1 MARAL
6 VRCERV
12 RHPGAAT
19 VHREDAWNILVE
31 YSREERT
38 RKHGIAVEATM
49 QAYARLLHEDVEKW
63 GIIGLLHDFDW
74 EIHPTEDLHPREG
87 SKLLEARG
95 VPADIRYAILCHAP
109 FLGLEYSSKMDRAI
123 FACDELSGFVTACAL
138 VKPNRSL
145 SEVDPAS
152 VRKKMKDKA
161 FARAVNREDLV
172 RGASDL
178 GVELDEH
185 IRFVA
190 EALKPVANQLGVN
203 P

>member
-1 MARAL
+1 M
-6 VRCERV
+6 
-12 RHPGAAT
+12 
-19 VHREDAWNILVE
+19 HREDAWNILLE

-49 QAYARLLHEDVEKW
+49 QAYAKLLHEDVEKW
-63 GIIGLLHDFDW
+63 GITGLLHDFDW
-74 EIHPTEDLHPREG
+74 EIHPTEDLHPKEG
-87 SKLLEARG
+87 SKLLAARG
-95 VPADIRYAILCHAP
+95 VPDDIRYAILCHAP
-109 FLGLEYSSKMDRAI
+109 FLGMEYTSKMDRAI

-138 VKPNRSL
+138 VKPDKSL
-145 SEVDPAS
+145 SAVEPAS

-161 FARAVNREDLV
+161 FARAVNRDDLIK
-172 RGASDL
+172 GAADL

-190 EALKPVANQLGVN
+190 EALKPVARELGVT